1 MTAKPGGTYRL
12 SRRGMA
18 VLTKYGRGG
27 VTDTLLYL
35 DQQVQILRAKI
46 EGLEH
51 K

>member
-1 MTAKPGGTYRL
+1 MTAKPGGTYRISKKAAEVIL
-12 SRRGMA
+12 RHGQES
-18 VLTKYGRGG
+18 